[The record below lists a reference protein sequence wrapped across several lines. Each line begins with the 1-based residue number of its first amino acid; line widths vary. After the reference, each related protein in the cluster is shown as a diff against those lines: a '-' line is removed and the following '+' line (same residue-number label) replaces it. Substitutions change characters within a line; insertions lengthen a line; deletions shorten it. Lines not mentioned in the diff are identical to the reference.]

1 MAEVTRIDPQQARR
15 VVEAG
20 EALLVCAYDDRARC
34 RSIML
39 DGAIDM
45 DELQARL
52 PTMRKDQPLIFY
64 CG

>member
-1 MAEVTRIDPQQARR
+1 MH
-15 VVEAG
+15 
-20 EALLVCAYDDRARC
+20 
-34 RSIML
+34 

-45 DELQARL
+45 DELKARL